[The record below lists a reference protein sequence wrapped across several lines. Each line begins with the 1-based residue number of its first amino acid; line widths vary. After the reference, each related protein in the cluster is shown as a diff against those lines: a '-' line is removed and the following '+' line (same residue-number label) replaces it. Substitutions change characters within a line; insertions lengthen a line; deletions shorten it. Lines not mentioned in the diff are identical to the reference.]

1 MDAKPPA
8 SCCMAGHGHWHLRK
22 ESSRELPLTDKPVH
36 ARRLLICLEQ
46 SQSNSLNLIGRTT
59 CVLMLGLSVASAQ
72 DTARQNSPTQNSPAV
87 QDAGTLSTPSPR
99 NMSADSS
106 GSCSADPQPGS
117 ERLDPSVRLENAPST
132 YVPLTGREKFHA
144 FVKSS
149 YTPYTF
155 FSAAFGATLAQAQGQ
170 WYEYGGGMEGWGKRF
185 GATLTDTESRRFIQ
199 GFVLST
205 LLHQDP
211 RYFYSTKTRTVPRL
225 WYAATRVLV
234 TRSDR
239 GYKTFNSSE
248 FLGALF
254 TSSLQNS
261 YYTNRDRGLDE
272 TMNRFLGALSSDA
285 SSNILREFTPDI
297 KRMFKRHAPQR
308 IQRIE
313 QKLPLPPEDK

>member
-1 MDAKPPA
+1 M
-8 SCCMAGHGHWHLRK
+8 
-22 ESSRELPLTDKPVH
+22 
-36 ARRLLICLEQ
+36 
-46 SQSNSLNLIGRTT
+46 NLVGCTT
-59 CVLMLGLSVASAQ
+59 WALVLGLSVASAQ
-72 DTARQNSPTQNSPAV
+72 DTGGKNTPVNCSAQAQTGERAPGTGSHSDGPEASNPAGSPA
-87 QDAGTLSTPSPR
+87 DPAKAAGEL
-99 NMSADSS
+99 
-106 GSCSADPQPGS
+106 PQ
-117 ERLDPSVRLENAPST
+117 APSS
-132 YVPLTGREKFHA
+132 YVPLSTQQKFHA
-144 FVKSS
+144 FVKST

-155 FSAAFGATLAQAQGQ
+155 FSAAFDATLAQAQAQ

-185 GATLTDTESRRFIQ
+185 GATLADTESRRFIQ

-211 RYFYSTKTRTVPRL
+211 RYFYSTKTRPIPRL

-239 GYKTFNSSE
+239 GYNTFNSSE

-254 TSSLQNS
+254 TSSLQNA

-285 SSNILREFTPDI
+285 SSNILREFTPDM
-297 KRMFKRHAPQR
+297 KRMFKRHAPQK
-308 IQRIE
+308 IQEIE